1 MATGNTTE
9 VKSEKGSIWIFE
21 RVLQD
26 DVNYKSLT
34 PTTQF
39 VDKKT
44 QDKIIK
50 SWSEYDED
58 PKKKKENDK
67 IRSEN
72 EILKQNG
79 KQPKPLKTRKWATWL
94 NIRLD
99 KKYTE
104 LAEIWDP
111 QNKQKDQ
118 SVEGYDWSSVPLDW
132 QKSFYAQQE
141 AMLEK
146 FSASNF
152 KVMKF
157 GRADEPFG
165 KFIEGLVKP
174 LGIQKKDTWN
184 PADIWIV
191 DRYKENNVER
201 ILTQSVSFKAGQT
214 PNNLDLSEKN
224 GKLAQLNEV
233 LRSLYASKTII
244 GVSLKLTKEKADYID
259 VNVVL
264 NAAGLDEAAT
274 NKRFQEIEDLLGEI
288 DNIRC
293 DLSIQPFSKIYTT
306 PKAYLE
312 KTTKMQKLLKLP
324 TYPINPMS
332 FGTQETSIQIK
343 ESDDKIYFLTIK
355 ATQTSEYSNLKYEPT
370 EKGKSSAKLGKAG
383 VKQVDELFK
392 KYGIKFENDNSKY
405 PKVYNSEVD
414 KIVNTFSQRKNTSGI
429 SFFTGESS
437 SSNFLKNIKE
447 VYASDPVTAQ
457 SKLMQLDLFSEIL
470 SLKDI
475 EVRKLMTDIV
485 YIAKKEGRTYGPF
498 GKVY

>member
-1 MATGNTTE
+1 MAKGNTTE

-26 DVNYKSLT
+26 DVNYKNLT
-34 PTTQF
+34 PSKEF
-39 VDKKT
+39 VSK
-44 QDKIIK
+44 QEQEIIK
-50 SWSEYDED
+50 NTWINYLDD
-58 PKKKKENDK
+58 PKK
-67 IRSEN
+67 R
-72 EILKQNG
+72 G
-79 KQPKPLKTRKWATWL
+79 KKTRKWADWL

-99 KKYTE
+99 KKYHE

-111 QNKQKDQ
+111 QNKDKNTVDPN
-118 SVEGYDWSSVPLDW
+118 YDWSSVPLDW

-141 AMLEK
+141 AMLVK

-152 KVMKF
+152 KIMKF

-165 KFIEGLVKP
+165 KFIESLVKP

-191 DRYKENNVER
+191 DKNKENNVEGE
-201 ILTQSVSFKAGQT
+201 LTKAVGFKIGQT
-214 PNNLDLSEKN
+214 TTNLGPVEKN
-224 GKLAQLNEV
+224 SKLAQLNKM

-264 NAAGLDEAAT
+264 NAAGLDESAT
-274 NKRFQEIEDLLGEI
+274 NRRFQKIEELLGEI
-288 DNIRC
+288 DTIRC

-306 PKAYLE
+306 DNAYLD
-312 KTTKMQKLLKLP
+312 KTKKMQELLKSTMYP
-324 TYPINPMS
+324 TNPMT
-332 FGTQETSIQIK
+332 FGTQETSIEIK

-355 ATQTSEYSNLKYEPT
+355 ATQTSEYSNLKYEPV
-370 EKGKSSAKLGKAG
+370 EKGKGSAKLGKAG

-392 KYGIKFENDNSKY
+392 KYKIDFENDNSKY
-405 PKVYNSEVD
+405 PRVYSNEVD
-414 KIVNTFSQRKNTSGI
+414 KIVNTFTQRKNSAGI
-429 SFFTGESS
+429 PFITGEKSA
-437 SSNFLKNIKE
+437 SNFLKNIKE
-447 VYASDPVTAQ
+447 VYQSDPVTAQ
-457 SKLMQLDLFSEIL
+457 SKLMQLDLFSKIL
-470 SLKDI
+470 SLKNI

-485 YIAKKEGRTYGPF
+485 YIAKKEGRSYGPF

>member
-26 DVNYKSLT
+26 DVNYKELR
-34 PTTQF
+34 PTNQF
-39 VDKKT
+39 VSK
-44 QDKIIK
+44 QEQEIIK
-50 SWSEYDED
+50 NNWMNYLDD
-58 PKKKKENDK
+58 PEK
-67 IRSEN
+67 R
-72 EILKQNG
+72 G
-79 KQPKPLKTRKWATWL
+79 KKTRKWADWL

-99 KKYTE
+99 KKYNE
-104 LAEIWDP
+104 LAQIWDP
-111 QNKQKDQ
+111 QNKGKDQ
-118 SVEGYDWSSVPLDW
+118 TDPNYDWSSVPLDW

-141 AMLEK
+141 AMLIK

-191 DRYKENNVER
+191 DRNKESNVGGELTEAVGFKSNQVPTG
-201 ILTQSVSFKAGQT
+201 LTQS
-214 PNNLDLSEKN
+214 EKLL
-224 GKLAQLNEV
+224 KLATLNKV

-264 NAAGLDEAAT
+264 NASGLDEAAT
-274 NKRFQEIEDLLGEI
+274 NKRFQQIEDLLGEI
-288 DNIRC
+288 DTIRC
-293 DLSIQPFSKIYTT
+293 DLTIQPFSKIYTT
-306 PKAYLE
+306 AKAYND
-312 KTTKMQKLLKLP
+312 KVTKMQKLLKSP
-324 TYPINPMS
+324 TYPTNPMT
-332 FGTQETSIQIK
+332 FGTQETSIEIK

-383 VKQVDELFK
+383 VKQVDDLFK
-392 KYGIKFENDNSKY
+392 KYGIKFENDNGKY
-405 PKVYNSEVD
+405 PKVYSKEVD
-414 KIVNTFSQRKNTSGI
+414 TIVNKFTQRKNSAGI
-429 SFFTGESS
+429 TFVTGETS

-470 SLKDI
+470 SLKDV

-485 YIAKKEGRTYGPF
+485 YIAKKEGRSYGPF

>member
-26 DVNYKSLT
+26 DVNYKDLR
-34 PTTQF
+34 PANQF
-39 VDKKT
+39 VSN
-44 QDKIIK
+44 QEQEIIK
-50 SWSEYDED
+50 NNWINYLDD
-58 PKKKKENDK
+58 PKN
-67 IRSEN
+67 R
-72 EILKQNG
+72 G
-79 KQPKPLKTRKWATWL
+79 KKTRKWADWL

-99 KKYTE
+99 KKYHE
-104 LAEIWDP
+104 LAQIWDS
-111 QNKQKDQ
+111 QNKNTDTTDPN
-118 SVEGYDWSSVPLDW
+118 YDWSSVPLDW

-141 AMLEK
+141 VMLVK

-165 KFIEGLVKP
+165 KFIESLVKP

-191 DRYKENNVER
+191 DKNKENNVEGQLHESVGFKSGQTPTG
-201 ILTQSVSFKAGQT
+201 LTQS
-214 PNNLDLSEKN
+214 EKLI
-224 GKLAQLNEV
+224 KLATLNKD

-264 NAAGLDEAAT
+264 NASGLDEAAT

-288 DNIRC
+288 DTIRC
-293 DLSIQPFSKIYTT
+293 DLTLQPFSKIYTT
-306 PKAYLE
+306 PKSYLE
-312 KTTKMQKLLKLP
+312 KTTKMQKLLNSPNYP
-324 TYPINPMS
+324 TNPVS

-343 ESDDKIYFLTIK
+343 ESNDKIYFLTIK

-383 VKQVDELFK
+383 VKQVDDLFK
-392 KYGIKFENDNSKY
+392 RYGIKFENDNSKY

-414 KIVNTFSQRKNTSGI
+414 KIVNTFTQRKNSAGI
-429 SFFTGESS
+429 SFISGESS
-437 SSNFLKNIKE
+437 TSNFLKNIKE
-447 VYASDPVTAQ
+447 VYQSDPVTAQ

-485 YIAKKEGRTYGPF
+485 YIAKKEGRSYGPF

>member
-9 VKSEKGSIWIFE
+9 VKSERGSIWIFE

-26 DVNYKSLT
+26 DVNYKTLR
-34 PTTQF
+34 PANQF
-39 VDKKT
+39 VSKHEQELIKNNWMNYLDDPQKK
-44 QDKIIK
+44 
-50 SWSEYDED
+50 
-58 PKKKKENDK
+58 
-67 IRSEN
+67 
-72 EILKQNG
+72 G
-79 KQPKPLKTRKWATWL
+79 KKTRKWADWL
-94 NIRLD
+94 NIRFD

-104 LAEIWDP
+104 LAQIWDP
-111 QNKQKDQ
+111 QNKQTDQ

-141 AMLEK
+141 AMLLK

-152 KVMKF
+152 RVMKF

-165 KFIEGLVKP
+165 KFIESLVKP

-191 DRYKENNVER
+191 DKNKENNVEKQ
-201 ILTQSVSFKAGQT
+201 LKQSVSFKNGQIST
-214 PNNLDLSEKN
+214 GLTQSEKII
-224 GKLAQLNEV
+224 KLAVLNEV

-244 GVSLKLTKEKADYID
+244 GVSLKLTKERADYID

-264 NAAGLDEAAT
+264 NASGLDIAAT

-383 VKQVDELFK
+383 VKQVDQLFK

-405 PKVYNSEVD
+405 PNVYNSEVD
-414 KIVNTFSQRKNTSGI
+414 TIVNTFSQRKNSSGI
-429 SFFTGESS
+429 TFISGETST
-437 SSNFLKNIKE
+437 SNFLKNIKE

-485 YIAKKEGRTYGPF
+485 YIAKKEGRSYGPF